1 MGEYLSI
8 GMFLLLLCSVIT
20 GLVTEA
26 LKKMME
32 ITKPN
37 VTAAIVSLVTGL
49 FVSVSWIFVQHIV
62 VNATTILFCVSLIV
76 LSWLCS
82 MLGYDK
88 VVQTLAQLFG
98 ANRDV

>member
-1 MGEYLSI
+1 MDEYLSI
-8 GMFLLLLCSVIT
+8 GMFLLLLCSTLT

-26 LKKMME
+26 LKKMMK

-37 VTAAIVSLVTGL
+37 ITAAIVSIIVGL
-49 FVSVSWIFVQHIV
+49 FVSVSWIFACHIV
-62 VNATTILFCVSLIV
+62 VNATTVLFCVSLIV

-88 VVQTLAQLFG
+88 VVQTLIQLFG
-98 ANRDV
+98 TNTDV